1 MSISNI
7 ASKSKL
13 LYLVIPY
20 QEMAFKIG
28 VSSESSEL
36 FDREMKKMRG
46 DMRIKM
52 RAMARMNAVAKSG
65 RRDGTDEGS
74 VACFDMSDMTDK
86 DIAIVCEELWVDIK
100 LWVGHDTNLYS
111 CGEKARL
118 FISSN
123 WPAMLY
129 VVLFMIV
136 FRWYVGGGKDAC
148 AYGVGWGAFSFVC
161 EMMRYIGEVFMGV
174 LLGICGWCC
183 GVLPIIVCGC
193 FYELLN
199 EDDRDETNA
208 EKA

>member
-1 MSISNI
+1 M
-7 ASKSKL
+7 ASKN
-13 LYLVIPY
+13 
-20 QEMAFKIG
+20 G

-52 RAMARMNAVAKSG
+52 RAMARMNAAAKRGRHGESG
-65 RRDGTDEGS
+65 RDGGSGGS
-74 VACFDMSDMTDK
+74 VGYFDMSDMTDK
-86 DIAIVCEELWVDIK
+86 DIAIVCEELWLDIK

-111 CGEKARL
+111 CGEKVRL
-118 FISSN
+118 FISRN
-123 WPAMLY
+123 WLAMLY
-129 VVLFMIV
+129 VVLCMIM

-148 AYGVGWGAFSFVC
+148 AYGVGWGAFSLVC

-174 LLGICGWCC
+174 LLGICGFCC

-193 FYELLN
+193 FHEVLS

>member
-1 MSISNI
+1 M
-7 ASKSKL
+7 AS
-13 LYLVIPY
+13 
-20 QEMAFKIG
+20 KIG

-36 FDREMKKMRG
+36 FDREMKKMR
-46 DMRIKM
+46 DVRIKM
-52 RAMARMNAVAKSG
+52 RAMARMNAAAKSG
-65 RRDGTDEGS
+65 GDGRDGGDGGS
-74 VACFDMSDMTDK
+74 VGYFDMSDMTDK
-86 DIAIVCEELWVDIK
+86 DIAIVCEELWLDIK

-111 CGEKARL
+111 CGEKARM
-118 FISSN
+118 FISRN
-123 WPAMLY
+123 WLAMLY

-136 FRWYVGGGKDAC
+136 FRWYVGSGKDAC

-174 LLGICGWCC
+174 LLGTCGWCC

>member
-1 MSISNI
+1 MTS
-7 ASKSKL
+7 
-13 LYLVIPY
+13 
-20 QEMAFKIG
+20 KIG
-28 VSSESSEL
+28 LSSESSEL

-65 RRDGTDEGS
+65 GSGRDGGS
-74 VACFDMSDMTDK
+74 VGYFDMSDMTDK
-86 DIAIVCEELWVDIK
+86 DIAIVCEELWLDIK
-100 LWVGHDTNLYS
+100 LWVGQDTNLYS

-118 FISSN
+118 FISRN
-123 WPAMLY
+123 WLVLLC
-129 VVLFMIV
+129 VVLCMIM

-148 AYGVGWGAFSFVC
+148 AYGVGWGAFSLVC
-161 EMMRYIGEVFMGV
+161 EIMRYIGEVFMGV
-174 LLGICGWCC
+174 LLGICGFCC

-193 FYELLN
+193 FHEVLL